1 MFKVELIGNLGADC
15 EVKDSNGSKFVTF
28 RLAHTEKYKQQD
40 GREVVDTSWID
51 VTYNKTDSGLLPYLK
66 QGVKV
71 FVRGNAHLRVYSSKK
86 DRCMKAGLTIA
97 AMEIELCGGASDEV
111 PRQLIDPDT
120 GALIDVSK
128 WYWCGVDTKAMKKDE
143 VKELIDKN
151 GAIYVMNKGG
161 FVKPQVVEQ
170 PQGEGQAEQ
179 AEQQAQ

>member
-1 MFKVELIGNLGADC
+1 MFKVEMIGNLGADC

-97 AMEIELCGGASDEV
+97 AMEIELCGGASEDV
-111 PRQLIDPDT
+111 PRQLIDPNT
-120 GALIDVSK
+120 GALVDVTK
-128 WYWCGVDTKAMKKDE
+128 WYWCNVDTKAMKKDE
-143 VKELIDKN
+143 VRELIDKN
-151 GAIYVMNKGG
+151 GAIYEMAKTG
-161 FVKPQVVEQ
+161 FVKPKAVEQ
-170 PQGEGQAEQ
+170 PQGEEQ
-179 AEQQAQ
+179 TEQTEQQA